1 MGSVF
6 LFSLGINKYG
16 TGFGVQ
22 DFLFTVQSVVAG
34 KRITDGN
41 RQKEEKTSLSAK

>member
-41 RQKEEKTSLSAK
+41 R